1 MVGKTMT
8 KTDIAIE
15 TFSSADEVFAYFIDG
30 WAEEYLFP
38 EDSRAADDVR
48 KILRKVIYEQ
58 SD

>member
-1 MVGKTMT
+1 MT